1 MNRFRKLW
9 EFENDWVPRVGG
21 EEPRSASALFPCKE
35 SSRVKE
41 MYRSLRCDQKEPK
54 IFLVGPVVGLIVK
67 IVAEVIKKAVYEKI
81 LSKDGV
87 PLINNRF
94 SCLLLSTW
102 YLEIV
107 GYLNQ
112 LRNLEFLT
120 LRTGS

>member
-1 MNRFRKLW
+1 MNRSSPVFGASSSGVL
-9 EFENDWVPRVGG
+9 RVSG

-41 MYRSLRCDQKEPK
+41 MYRSLRCEQKEPK

-94 SCLLLSTW
+94 SCLLLST
-102 YLEIV
+102 
-107 GYLNQ
+107 
-112 LRNLEFLT
+112 
-120 LRTGS
+120 

>member
-1 MNRFRKLW
+1 MNRAPATFSAIVTR
-9 EFENDWVPRVGG
+9 VPRVSG

-41 MYRSLRCDQKEPK
+41 MYRSLRCEQKEPK

-94 SCLLLSTW
+94 SCLLLST
-102 YLEIV
+102 
-107 GYLNQ
+107 
-112 LRNLEFLT
+112 
-120 LRTGS
+120 

>member
-1 MNRFRKLW
+1 
-9 EFENDWVPRVGG
+9 
-21 EEPRSASALFPCKE
+21 
-35 SSRVKE
+35 
-41 MYRSLRCDQKEPK
+41 MYRSSQDCEQKEPK

-94 SCLLLSTW
+94 SCLLLSTR

-112 LRNLEFLT
+112 LRNLEISYPVGQVHNQIKKLNERLNHLIFMLKFST
-120 LRTGS
+120 T